1 MNIELFANLPKYLHR
16 HCALTDKLDK
26 RLAEILHLQKAPIP
40 NSLSPLMSASVSHGK
55 LSRAGTKL
63 TYLSDW
69 VTSHNPFS
77 IEFVWIIGCDM
88 HLIL

>member
-63 TYLSDW
+63 TFIRLGNLAQSFFHRICVDHW
-69 VTSHNPFS
+69 
-77 IEFVWIIGCDM
+77 M
-88 HLIL
+88 